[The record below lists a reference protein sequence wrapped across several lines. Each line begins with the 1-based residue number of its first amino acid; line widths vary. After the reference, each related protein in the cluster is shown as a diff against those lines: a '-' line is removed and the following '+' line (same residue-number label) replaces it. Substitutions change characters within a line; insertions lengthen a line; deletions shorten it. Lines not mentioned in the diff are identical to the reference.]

1 MEPAMTTAD
10 VAYVRANYLTLE
22 EACAG
27 RAETPDQV
35 RALVADARLPQPSYV
50 LPDGTEMVPR
60 DYFAIADAG
69 REDFARRFLDA
80 GGSAAALE
88 EEWEGYLS
96 GAYGVCL
103 KEQSP
108 ENIVR
113 KDHLVRAIE
122 GLVGE
127 PKPDDPAW
135 GDLLRRSVEELDQ
148 LERPFAPEYDRARW
162 GPSSRDRCITAP
174 RERFPEVFARAA
186 AGSPSASSA

>member
-1 MEPAMTTAD
+1 MEPALTAAD
-10 VAYVRANYLTLE
+10 VAYVRANYLTLD

-27 RAETPDQV
+27 RAESPDDI
-35 RALVADARLPQPSYV
+35 RALIAKGTLPQPSYV

-69 REDFARRFLDA
+69 RQDFARRFLDA

-88 EEWEGYLS
+88 EEWQGYLS

-113 KDHLVRAIE
+113 KDQLVRAIE
-122 GLVGE
+122 GLLDG
-127 PKPDDPAW
+127 PKPADPAW
-135 GDLLRRSVEELDQ
+135 ADQLRRSVEGLDQ
-148 LERPFAPEYDRARW
+148 LERPFAPGYDRARW
-162 GPSSRDRCITAP
+162 GPSSRDRCITAS
-174 RERFPEVFARAA
+174 RKRFPEVFARAA
-186 AGSPSASSA
+186 ARFR

>member
-1 MEPAMTTAD
+1 MEPAMTAAD
-10 VAYVRANYLTLE
+10 LAYVRANYLTVD

-27 RAETPDQV
+27 RAETPDEV
-35 RALVADARLPQPSYV
+35 RALIAERRLPQPSYV
-50 LPDGTEMVPR
+50 LPDGTEMVPG

-69 REDFARRFLDA
+69 RQDFARRFLDA

-88 EEWEGYLS
+88 EEWHGYLS

-122 GLVGE
+122 GLLDE
-127 PKPDDPAW
+127 PKPADPGW
-135 GDLLRRSVEELDQ
+135 RDQLRRSVDELDQ
-148 LERPFAPEYDRARW
+148 LERPFAPAYDRARW
-162 GPSSRDRCITAP
+162 GPSSRDRCITAS

-186 AGSPSASSA
+186 AGWPSADSG

>member
-10 VAYVRANYLTLE
+10 VAYIRANYVTLE

-27 RAETPDQV
+27 RAETPDDV
-35 RALVADARLPQPSYV
+35 RALIAEERLPQPSYV
-50 LPDGTEMVPR
+50 LPEGTEMVPR

-88 EEWEGYLS
+88 EEWQGYLS

-108 ENIVR
+108 ESIVR

-122 GLVGE
+122 GLVAE
-127 PKPDDPAW
+127 PNPADAAW
-135 GDLLRRSVEELDQ
+135 GEQLRHSVEELDQ

-162 GPSSRDRCITAP
+162 GPSSRDRCITSP

-186 AGSPSASSA
+186 ARFR